1 MNDEQSKRLS
11 DAADALIQASD
22 ALEESRE
29 TMNDRRFESEQERER
44 TQAAQQMASKLDAA
58 GKKVDDAV
66 RKCTVAA
73 AATGRPGTFA
83 AYKAADAAIR
93 EGRGLARRAGDQDGT
108 QAKKAMA
115 TEAMTKIE
123 GALDNAAT
131 IVFGE

>member
-11 DAADALIQASD
+11 EAADALIQASD
-22 ALEESRE
+22 ALEEARE
-29 TMNDRRFESEQERER
+29 TMNDRRFDSEQERDR
-44 TQAAQQMASKLDAA
+44 IQAAQQMTGKLDNA

-83 AYKAADAAIR
+83 AYKAADLAVR
-93 EGRGLARRAGDQDGT
+93 EARGLARRSGDQDGT
-108 QAKKAMA
+108 AAKKAMA
-115 TEAMTKIE
+115 AEAVTKVE
-123 GALDNAAT
+123 GALASAAV